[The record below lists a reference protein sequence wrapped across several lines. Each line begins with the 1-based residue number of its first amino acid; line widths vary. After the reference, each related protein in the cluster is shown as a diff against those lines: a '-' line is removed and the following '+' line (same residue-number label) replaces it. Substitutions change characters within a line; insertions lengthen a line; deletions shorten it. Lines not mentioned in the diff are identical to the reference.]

1 MCLLEGSNID
11 HTKLQLN
18 DNQCKGQLDGQRH
31 MVTFTF
37 NNSQPCGAEVTVGF
51 PPPPLLILLFFF
63 SSTSLSPPLLPPS
76 PLLLHSDFSFYTLPL
91 LLLFLSTSPRPLLL
105 LLLLLLSD
113 SWFGLLLPLVPLH
126 PIPFLSDFS
135 PSPSSSSNPLPLYV
149 TSQTDNDQAI
159 FKNTLSTMNSSSTEI
174 IVRHDQ
180 VVLNFSCLYDAE
192 KPQSATFKIKDGCV

>member
-51 PPPPLLILLFFF
+51 PPPPLLLVLLFFF

-76 PLLLHSDFSFYTLPL
+76 PLLLHSDFSFSTPPPP
-91 LLLFLSTSPRPLLL
+91 STSPRPVLLL
-105 LLLLLLSD
+105 LLLVLSD
-113 SWFGLLLPLVPLH
+113 SWFGLLLLLVPLH

-135 PSPSSSSNPLPLYV
+135 PFPSSNPLPLYV
-149 TSQTDNDQAI
+149 TAQTDNHQAI
-159 FKNTLSTMNSSSTEI
+159 FKNTLSTMNSSSNEI